1 MPKKVVWPAREPKTS
16 GLHDIYIYIYVS
28 NAGLHNVYDSVAV
41 APIAVLQYPFMGND
55 G

>member
-1 MPKKVVWPAREPKTS
+1 VVWPARELKTS